1 MSRRITNSL
10 TIKMSWILCAVFFT
24 IGEYGCGSSTNDSMD
39 GRNARSKID
48 YGGSNFYANQKGL
61 ADGGAPAKI
70 YRHMGVRGI
79 TGSFSR
85 GDVNDI
91 MASRT
96 NALLDCVDMRP
107 RRLRFVN
114 GIIAFH
120 FVVGSKGQ
128 VLDVYPSRSDVG
140 YFELE
145 QCLADVVAQ
154 TRFMPPCGSQQTELD
169 WDMRVEKD
177 WESDPEPLHPRNI
190 RKALKRYS
198 ADTYEVCEVKR
209 RIRFKVTAYVG
220 PGGRVLSSG
229 LIPNRRIDS
238 DKLECMAN
246 EINKWRVPKPKEIS
260 KVTFKLRWIP
270 PPPEKKKKKRSKRR
284 RRR

>member
-1 MSRRITNSL
+1 MLRRFFNISTRIE
-10 TIKMSWILCAVFFT
+10 TWILYAAFFA
-24 IGEYGCGSSTNDSMD
+24 IGERGCGSSTNDSMD
-39 GRNARSKID
+39 GQNARSKID
-48 YGGSNFYANQKGL
+48 YGGSNFYADQKGSE
-61 ADGGAPAKI
+61 DSGAPAKI

-79 TGSFSR
+79 TGSFNR
-85 GDVNDI
+85 GDVHDI
-91 MASRT
+91 MATRT
-96 NALLDCVDMRP
+96 NALLDCVDKRP
-107 RRLRFVN
+107 RHLRFVN
-114 GIIAFH
+114 GVIAFH

-177 WESDPEPLHPRNI
+177 WESDPEPMHRRNI
-190 RKALKRYS
+190 RKALERYS
-198 ADTYEVCEVKR
+198 ADAYEACEVKR
-209 RIRFKVTAYVG
+209 RIRFIVTAYIDQ
-220 PGGRVLSSG
+220 GGRVLSSG
-229 LIPNRRIDS
+229 LIPNRRVEIDQI
-238 DKLECMAN
+238 ECMVN
-246 EINKWRVPKPKEIS
+246 EINRWRVPRPKKLS

-270 PPPEKKKKKRSKRR
+270 PPPEKKKRKKRR